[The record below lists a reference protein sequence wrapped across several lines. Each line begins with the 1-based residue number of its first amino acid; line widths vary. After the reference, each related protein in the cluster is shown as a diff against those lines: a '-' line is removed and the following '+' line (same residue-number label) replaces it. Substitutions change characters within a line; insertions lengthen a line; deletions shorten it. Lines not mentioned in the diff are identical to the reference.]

1 MKLIRKLVQINK
13 IVEIEMESLIEN
25 QKRKKKV
32 TMKSKELEKLR
43 YLLLNKMKQV
53 INMLRKMMMRVSKTS
68 KLILSQINSY

>member
-53 INMLRKMMMRVSKTS
+53 INMLRKMMMRVYKTF